1 MKDSRYEIRFAGS
14 GGQGIIT
21 AAIVFAE
28 AAAMNTANH
37 VCQTQSYGPE
47 ARGGTSNAEVII
59 SKQIIDY
66 PKATGLDLLVALTQ
80 ASCDAYFR
88 DLKPDGLLVV
98 DSTLVRQ
105 VPTERVVTLSFSQIA
120 RDAVGKELVTN
131 MVVLGAAGYFTQVVS
146 PENLEQALLK
156 RVPKG
161 TQKMNRKAFR
171 AGIDA
176 AERIDTTSLPPTVTP
191 QEEEV

>member
-1 MKDSRYEIRFAGS
+1 MQDSRYEIRFAGS

-21 AAIVFAE
+21 AALVFAE
-28 AAAMNTANH
+28 AAAMDAKNH

-59 SKQIIDY
+59 SKNIIDY
-66 PKATGLDLLVALTQ
+66 PKATGLDLLFALTQ
-80 ASCDAYFR
+80 ASCDAYFS

-98 DSTLVRQ
+98 DSTLVHQ
-105 VPTERVVTLSFSQIA
+105 IPTERVVSLSFSQIA
-120 RDAVGKELVTN
+120 LDATGKELVTN
-131 MVVLGAAGYFTQVVS
+131 MVVLGTAGYLTQVVS
-146 PENLEQALLK
+146 LQNLEKALQK

-161 TQKMNRKAFR
+161 TEEMNRKAFR
-171 AGIDA
+171 AGIKA
-176 AERIDTTSLPPTVTP
+176 AKKIDMTSLPATVIP